1 MNSTKILAVSSKENS
16 IFFTTNAMVS
26 TIRSLKFSHLIQL
39 VFPVILTHLFQG
51 WGCAY
56 RAFQTISSWILLN
69 TSNPTFK
76 VPSISEI
83 QAALVQ
89 MKDKPTNFVGSKD
102 WIGSIEISLCLEH
115 FCNISC
121 KIIHLPPDFDWA
133 S

>member
-1 MNSTKILAVSSKENS
+1 MLILNPSEFFGNHEFNQNSCSLVKGKFH
-16 IFFTTNAMVS
+16 FFHYQCDGFND
-26 TIRSLKFSHLIQL
+26 
-39 VFPVILTHLFQG
+39 QG